1 MDIFVYSEENLYFMK
16 NLITISLE
24 IILQTKQDYYI
35 SFELLKV
42 DDCLTKIYLNNNSN
56 EILYLSEIEC
66 SYKLIPKNPILFQ
79 YEFIFGDEFYFEISD
94 WGGHHCYI
102 TVNTRINEYLILP
115 ELQKFWKCLNC
126 RTDDGNYIYDSNK
139 NVFYFYTPNKYKDS
153 SYYYIYFKINSEEEL
168 INLNYIVDKN
178 YYTLNQ
184 SETSHIY

>member
-1 MDIFVYSEENLYFMK
+1 MK
-16 NLITISLE
+16 FETKTILITISLE

-56 EILYLSEIEC
+56 EILYLSEMEC

-94 WGGHHCYI
+94 CGGSVSFI
-102 TVNTRINEYLILP
+102 RINARINEYLIQP

-126 RTDDGNYIYDSNK
+126 RTDDGNFIYNSNEK
-139 NVFYFYTPNKYKDS
+139 AFYFYSPNKNKIS
-153 SYYYIYFKINSEEEL
+153 SDFYMYFKIFYL
-168 INLNYIVDKN
+168 FI
-178 YYTLNQ
+178 
-184 SETSHIY
+184 